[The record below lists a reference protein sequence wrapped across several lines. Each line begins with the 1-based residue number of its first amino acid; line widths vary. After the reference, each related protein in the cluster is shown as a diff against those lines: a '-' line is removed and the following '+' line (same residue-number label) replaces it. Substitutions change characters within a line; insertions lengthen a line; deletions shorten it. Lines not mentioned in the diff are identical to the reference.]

1 MSNMIGVSGRMSVGE
16 FRPVGAE
23 GSGSSGCWAKTPGL
37 CVSGRGGRAPGR
49 AEGWNFRAFL
59 TPEAP
64 ACT

>member
-49 AEGWNFRAFL
+49 AEGLEF
-59 TPEAP
+59 
-64 ACT
+64 